1 MKIEKKNVLAL
12 NRPLGIIKRPF
23 APVAKKLGWEETK
36 LLGLIKEYKAK
47 GVIRRLGFILAHRD
61 IGFKS
66 NALVVWKVPAK
77 DLLRAADIFKRAPEI
92 SHCYERKTF
101 PAWPYN
107 VYTMVHGRSKRGCLK
122 IISALS
128 RNTGI
133 KEYQALFTVKELKKK
148 KADIWAPTRTKKKE
162 NFPG

>member
-1 MKIEKKNVLAL
+1 MKIEKKNILAL

-23 APVAKKLGWEETK
+23 ALLAKKLGCEEAK
-36 LLGLIKEYKAK
+36 LLSLIKEYKAR
-47 GVIRRLGFILAHRD
+47 GIIRRLGFILAHRD

-66 NALVVWKVPAK
+66 NVLVVWNVPVK
-77 DLLRAADIFKRAPEI
+77 DLLRAADIFKRTSEI
-92 SHCYERKTF
+92 SHCYERKT
-101 PAWPYN
+101 AVSWPYN

-133 KEYQALFTVKELKKK
+133 KDYQALFTLKELKKK
-148 KADIWAPTRTKKKE
+148 KAEIWAPIRTKKRE